1 MVSWLEVLLRLGLRL
16 KVAMLAFAESAV
28 MLSVTFAGAS

>member
-1 MVSWLEVLLRLGLRL
+1 MVSWLEVLLRL
-16 KVAMLAFAESAV
+16 KVAMLVFAESAV